1 MKTRKEQIEGR
12 MKLLSD
18 EISELEEDLRLAE
31 YERQDL
37 DNELFEINEEE
48 KGRNK

>member
-1 MKTRKEQIEGR
+1 MKTRKEQIKDR

-31 YERQDL
+31 YEWQDL